1 MKPIRPETWRGYE
14 FSGVSEEESCTVY
27 YLSDKDGGK
36 GIMRV
41 YEVLPGILMSYDILD
56 MKSCYQ
62 DVPTVEGYI
71 QINYCNEGCFEF
83 ELDTGEIGF
92 IGQGDLAVCD
102 PSSSRFVNSR
112 IPYGKYRGISVM
124 IQIEKAQ
131 QSISERIPEAELDL
145 HGIARRIFETNSTYL
160 IRANASLEH
169 IFYELYH
176 IDERIS
182 KPYMVLKVLE
192 LLCFI
197 NVSRYEDQTKL
208 PCFTQSV
215 VETVKAA
222 HEYINSHFT
231 ENITVVELAVK
242 FHISETNLCSCFKAL
257 YGQPV
262 GTYIRGERIK
272 YAAELLTGRTEMS
285 VGDIAA
291 LVGYDNQSKFAA
303 AFKSIQGYSPLAYR
317 KRMKNANS
325 EQKQEITE
333 QTNS

>member
-1 MKPIRPETWRGYE
+1 MQPITPETWRGYE
-14 FSGVSEEESCTVY
+14 FSGMSEEENCTVY
-27 YLSDKDGGK
+27 HLSDNDGGK

-92 IGQGDLAVCD
+92 LGQGDLAVCD
-102 PSSSRFVNSR
+102 PSSSRFVGSR

-124 IQIEKAQ
+124 IHIEKAQ
-131 QSISERIPEAELDL
+131 KSITERLPEAERDL
-145 HGIARRIFETNSTYL
+145 YGIAQRLFGNSSTQL

-169 IFYELYH
+169 IFYEMCH

-182 KPYMVLKVLE
+182 KPYMILKVLE

-197 NVSRYEDQTKL
+197 NVSRYEEQRL

-215 VETVKAA
+215 VETVKEA
-222 HEYINSHFT
+222 YGYVNSHFT
-231 ENITVVELAVK
+231 ENITVSELAVK

-262 GTYIRGERIK
+262 GTYIRTERIK
-272 YAAELLTGRTEMS
+272 YAAELLTGKTEMS
-285 VGDIAA
+285 VGDIAS

-303 AFKSIQGYSPLAYR
+303 AFKTIRGYSPLAYR
-317 KRMKNANS
+317 NRMKNANS
-325 EQKQEITE
+325 EQKNELTE
-333 QTNS
+333 QTNT

>member
-1 MKPIRPETWRGYE
+1 MKSIKPETWRGYE
-14 FSGVSEEESCTVY
+14 FSDISQEESCTVY
-27 YLSDKDGGK
+27 YLSNKEGGK

-92 IGQGDLAVCD
+92 IGAGDLAVCD

-131 QSISERIPEAELDL
+131 KSITERIPEALLDL
-145 HGIARRIFETNSTYL
+145 CGIARRMFEMNSTNL
-160 IRANASLEH
+160 IRANPSLEH
-169 IFYELYH
+169 IFCELYH

-182 KPYMVLKVLE
+182 KPYMILKVLE
-192 LLCFI
+192 LLCFV
-197 NVSRYEDQTKL
+197 NVSGCENQQCL
-208 PCFTQSV
+208 PCFTHTV
-215 VETVKAA
+215 VETVKRVYD
-222 HEYINSHFT
+222 HIKSHFK
-231 ENITVVELAVK
+231 EEITVSELAVK
-242 FHISETNLCSCFKAL
+242 FNISETNLCGCFKSL
-257 YGQPV
+257 FGQPV
-262 GTYIRGERIK
+262 GAYIRAERIN
-272 YAAELLTGRTEMS
+272 YAAELLSGRTEMS
-285 VGDIAA
+285 VGDIAS

-303 AFKSIQGYSPLAYR
+303 AFKAIKGYSPLAYR
-317 KRMKNANS
+317 KRMRNADS
-325 EQKQEITE
+325 EQKQDFSE
-333 QTNS
+333 